1 MSDCTNLDMR
11 DLIPDFARGAL
22 TGPPLAALERHLAT
36 CASCRTELALVQNA
50 QRVLSVAPPVNTSRI
65 AAAVVRASVR
75 QRMPSVSPS
84 SKRVWL
90 AAASI
95 VAVAGAAALAL
106 SVVRRPDVRDVPPV
120 VAEVER
126 PAAPGPIA
134 PESAATPVRSTPR
147 SPVRAEIVIADG
159 VSDLADAELE
169 SLLRVLDR
177 LDGQLDVE
185 PTMPP
190 PLLEGEV

>member
-22 TGPPLAALERHLAT
+22 TGPSLAALERHLAT
-36 CASCRTELALVQNA
+36 CASCRAELALVQNA
-50 QRVLSVAPPVNTSRI
+50 QRVLSVGPAVNASRI
-65 AAAVVRASVR
+65 AAAVVRAR
-75 QRMPSVSPS
+75 QSPRVASVSFS
-84 SKRVWL
+84 TRRVWL

-95 VAVAGAAALAL
+95 IAVAGAAALAL
-106 SVVRRPDVRDVPPV
+106 SGARRPDPRDVPPV
-120 VAEVER
+120 VAGIER
-126 PAAPGPIA
+126 PPAPAPNA
-134 PESAATPVRSTPR
+134 PESAAAPVRSTPQA
-147 SPVRAEIVIADG
+147 PVRAEIVIADG

-169 SLLRVLDR
+169 SLLRALDR

-185 PTMPP
+185 PTTSP